1 MYIYIYT
8 YTYIYIYI
16 YIYCKETFNPNT
28 TINGNETIEQA
39 MSITV
44 LKLFSAQKEQ
54 DPDILMKISNKEIR
68 RYRGS
73 NSYAAPQLLNI

>member
-1 MYIYIYT
+1 
-8 YTYIYIYI
+8 
-16 YIYCKETFNPNT
+16 
-28 TINGNETIEQA
+28 